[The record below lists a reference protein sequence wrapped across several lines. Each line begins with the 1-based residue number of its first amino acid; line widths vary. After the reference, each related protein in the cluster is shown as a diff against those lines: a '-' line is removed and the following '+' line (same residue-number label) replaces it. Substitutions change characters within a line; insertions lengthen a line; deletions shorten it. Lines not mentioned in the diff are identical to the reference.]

1 MKDWPD
7 FEKRKICKCAYKIRQ
22 HFWLQKNLNIN
33 KTVREFFFYLSFTLL
48 VELVEFLTGFVFRL
62 YYFLLFFRQ
71 VLGVQKKV
79 INHHDMSCHVFNVL
93 CKLAKENEILVQSF
107 SNEK

>member
-1 MKDWPD
+1 M
-7 FEKRKICKCAYKIRQ
+7 R
-22 HFWLQKNLNIN
+22 LQNQAALLATKNLNID
-33 KTVREFFFYLSFTLL
+33 KTVREFFYLSFTLL

-62 YYFLLFFRQ
+62 YYFLLLFRQ

-79 INHHDMSCHVFNVL
+79 INHHDMSCHVFNFL
-93 CKLAKENEILVQSF
+93 RKLAKENEILEQSF

>member
-1 MKDWPD
+1 M
-7 FEKRKICKCAYKIRQ
+7 R
-22 HFWLQKNLNIN
+22 LQNQAALLATKNLNID
-33 KTVREFFFYLSFTLL
+33 KTVREFFYLSFTLL
-48 VELVEFLTGFVFRL
+48 VEFVEFLTGFVFRL